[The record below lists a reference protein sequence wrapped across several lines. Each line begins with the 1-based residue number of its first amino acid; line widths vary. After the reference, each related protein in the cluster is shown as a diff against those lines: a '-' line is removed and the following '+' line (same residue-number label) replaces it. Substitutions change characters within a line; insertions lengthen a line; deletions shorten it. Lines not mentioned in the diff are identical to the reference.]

1 MTSTPTK
8 QNDMTVKPD
17 FRPLRPTDD
26 MSVVA
31 HLLFDTDP
39 YIYEDLF
46 SDIKTAEEVLP
57 FLFARNTGVFNYQA
71 YHVALLDGKI
81 VGLSSLY
88 KHNDKWDEASVRMAF
103 AEAGKKLPP
112 SFDAVS
118 KYFVSVHNYT
128 AETNACN
135 ICILSE
141 MRRRGI
147 GEFML
152 SNLIIMA
159 GNSNITLTV
168 LKSNTA
174 AINLYQKHG
183 FRVLYEFDDYGGYG
197 RPTVKSYKM
206 ILLNSDV

>member
-1 MTSTPTK
+1 MSKPPRKSFLSFLHETRAYSTIKHT
-8 QNDMTVKPD
+8 
-17 FRPLRPTDD
+17 
-26 MSVVA
+26 MS
-31 HLLFDTDP
+31 HCWTEKLWGFP
-39 YIYEDLF
+39 
-46 SDIKTAEEVLP
+46 
-57 FLFARNTGVFNYQA
+57 
-71 YHVALLDGKI
+71 
-81 VGLSSLY
+81 
-88 KHNDKWDEASVRMAF
+88 
-103 AEAGKKLPP
+103 GKKLPP

-135 ICILSE
+135 ICILPE
-141 MRRRGI
+141 MRRKGI

-183 FRVLYEFDDYGGYG
+183 FRMLYEFDDYGGYG

>member
-1 MTSTPTK
+1 
-8 QNDMTVKPD
+8 
-17 FRPLRPTDD
+17 

-31 HLLFDTDP
+31 HLLFNTDP

-46 SDIKTAEEVLP
+46 GDVQTAEEVLP
-57 FLFARNTGVFNYQA
+57 FLFARNTGIFNYQA

-88 KHNDKWDEASVRMAF
+88 KWDEASVRMAF
-103 AEAGKKLPP
+103 AEAGKKIPP
-112 SFDAVS
+112 SFNAVS
-118 KYFVSVHNYT
+118 KYFVSAHNYT
-128 AETNACN
+128 GETTACN
-135 ICILSE
+135 ICILPG

-206 ILLNSDV
+206 ILLNSGV